1 MSTVTDPIADFLARV
16 RNGTRAQKTEMFV
29 PYSKMKAEI
38 ARILKD
44 EGYISEYSIDTSA
57 AHPRIKIT
65 NKLANRTSAIAGLR
79 RVSRPG
85 LRRYVGADEIPR
97 VLGGMGLA
105 ILSTSRGVVSGREA
119 RKQKLGGELLAYVCG
134 QFNVVAVYRITNS
147 CHQLAINQ
155 SRFPTRST

>member
-16 RNGTRAQKTEMFV
+16 RNGTRAQKSEVLV
-29 PYSKMKAEI
+29 PYSKIKAEL

-44 EGYISEYSIDTSA
+44 EGYISDYSIDTSA

-85 LRRYVGADEIPR
+85 LRGCVGGYKLTR
-97 VLGGMGLA
+97 VRGEMGWA
-105 ILSTSRGVVSGREA
+105 ILSTSRGVIWGREA
-119 RKQKLGGELLAYVCG
+119 RKQKRWG
-134 QFNVVAVYRITNS
+134 
-147 CHQLAINQ
+147 
-155 SRFPTRST
+155 